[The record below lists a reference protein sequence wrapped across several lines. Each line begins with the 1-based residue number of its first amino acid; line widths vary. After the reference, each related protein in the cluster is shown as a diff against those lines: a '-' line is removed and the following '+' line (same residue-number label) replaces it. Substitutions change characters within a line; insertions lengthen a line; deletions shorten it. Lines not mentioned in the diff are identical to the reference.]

1 MYSARTRND
10 LKGFTSSEGFV
21 LPLWK
26 PAAMSCSFYTGQIR
40 WRLSR
45 MHGVRLFKLG
55 HAGTLDPFA
64 DGVLVLLGGKA
75 TTLQDAAIQHPKSYR
90 ATIVLGATS
99 PSLDPATPVQVVDP
113 TFSTTRNALDN
124 VLQDMIGE
132 VMQLP
137 PSYSAKR
144 VAGRRAYHLAVRGK
158 QPALV
163 PAKVRI
169 DRIEVVSFDGH
180 SAVIEVNCG
189 SGCYIRAIARD
200 IALAL
205 GTVGYLSALT
215 RTQSAGFSHA
225 DCWDFQTV
233 LKELVVDPAV
243 LAAFAAKSAVKVDT
257 PLSESTRLD

>member
-1 MYSARTRND
+1 
-10 LKGFTSSEGFV
+10 
-21 LPLWK
+21 
-26 PAAMSCSFYTGQIR
+26 
-40 WRLSR
+40 
-45 MHGVRLFKLG
+45 MHGVKLFKLG

-75 TTLQDAAIQHPKSYR
+75 TTLQDAAIHHPKSYR
-90 ATIVLGATS
+90 ATVVLGATS
-99 PSLDPATPVQVVDP
+99 PSLDPATPVQIVDP
-113 TFSTTRNALDN
+113 AFTSTREDLDH
-124 VLQDMIGE
+124 VLQAMIGE

-144 VAGRRAYHLAVRGK
+144 VAGRRAYHIAVRGK
-158 QPALV
+158 QPALL

-169 DRIEVVSFDGH
+169 DRIEVVSFD
-180 SAVIEVNCG
+180 SRTAVLDVDCG

-215 RTQSAGFSHA
+215 RTQSAGFLHP
-225 DCWDFQTV
+225 DCWDFPTV

-243 LAAFAAKSAVKVDT
+243 LAAFAAKSAPKVDT
-257 PLSESTRLD
+257 PQSESTRLD